1 MCVDILCLMGL
12 FPKQFQ
18 AEIEKQSVYGIQ
30 YAANKLQWAIVDGLK
45 QNEDVTLSLLNS
57 LYIGSYPKKY
67 KKLMIPTF
75 DFDDMENAKNVGFCN
90 LSVFKYFSRYYG
102 IKKEIKKW
110 AEKDKGKEK
119 ALLIYALAMPFT
131 NIAKYI
137 TKNYPQIKVCIVVPD
152 LPEYM
157 NTSASE
163 KSLYRKLKNISI
175 KLIKKQIKRVKKYV
189 LLTDAMKN
197 WFDRPVQYTV
207 VEGIAVNVDLAE
219 ESFEKKE
226 KTILYAGGIKA
237 EYGVL
242 ELAKAF
248 AEIGDKEWKLEIY
261 GDGSD
266 IEELQRIAKGYPNI
280 LVMGS
285 TPNEIVV
292 ERQKSASLLVNP
304 RKNQPFTKYSFPSKI
319 MEYMSSGTP
328 MLGYMLD
335 GMPKEYKGYFYE
347 IEDKERGL
355 LDALESVMSLSE
367 TERTFMGNKAQ
378 AFVREHKNPKAQCSK
393 IVNLLNS

>member
-1 MCVDILCLMGL
+1 MDILCLMGL

-18 AEIEKQSVYGIQ
+18 AEIEKQSIRGIQ
-30 YAANKLQWAIVDGLK
+30 YAANKLQWAIVDGLS
-45 QNEDVTLSLLNS
+45 QNEDITLSLLNS
-57 LYIGSYPKKY
+57 LYIGSYPKRY
-67 KKLMIPTF
+67 RKLMIPTF
-75 DFDDMENAKNVGFCN
+75 EFDDMKNAKNIGFCN

-110 AEKDKGKEK
+110 AEKDNGEEK

-131 NIAKYI
+131 NIAKYV
-137 TKNYPQIKVCIVVPD
+137 TKHYPQIKVCIVVPD

-163 KSLYRKLKNISI
+163 KSLYRNLKNISI
-175 KLIKKQIKRVKKYV
+175 KLIKKQVNKVNRYV

-197 WFDRPVQYTV
+197 WFDRPIQYTV
-207 VEGIAVNVDLAE
+207 VEGIAGNIGSAE
-219 ESFEKKE
+219 ESLKKKE

-242 ELAKAF
+242 ELVQAF

-266 IEELQRIAKGYPNI
+266 MEKLRIIAKDCTNI

-285 TPNEIVV
+285 TPNEVVV
-292 ERQKSASLLVNP
+292 ERQKSVSLLVNP

-335 GMPKEYKGYFYE
+335 GMPEEYKGYFYE
-347 IEDKERGL
+347 IEDKEGGL
-355 LDALESVMSLSE
+355 LDALRSVMSLSE
-367 TERTFMGNKAQ
+367 TERKLIGNKAKD
-378 AFVREHKNPKAQCSK
+378 FVKEHKNAKAQCSK
-393 IVNLLNS
+393 IVNLLRS